1 MSAGGKAVFLS
12 YASQDAAAAER
23 ICAALRAA
31 GVEVWFDRDELV
43 GGDAWDAKIR
53 RQIKECALFMPLIS
67 ANTDARAEGYFR
79 LEWKLAVDRS
89 YLMADDVPFL
99 LPLVLGDTA
108 ETTARVPDRFRELQ
122 WTRVRLEET
131 PAELARRVAGLLSG
145 TVPAPVARVVAAT
158 AGGAESPAAKATSK
172 AAWIGYAW
180 AGVGIVFA
188 LVYAVRPM
196 WQAREKRSREPAAA
210 VNASAPTA
218 TAAPTAK
225 TASAVW
231 PRDSELRRA
240 IALIDSLE
248 STREDFRLAEDIVM
262 RVAEKAPSDAEAVTV
277 AARVQNGF
285 LLRNFD
291 FEAERTT
298 RAKRYGERAVQLA
311 PEHPDALLALAIF
324 LTSRGG
330 DPARAET
337 LLRRAIAV
345 APDRPDLGRS
355 LVRALEAQPGR
366 QTEALAEMEKW
377 AARFPDDALTRY
389 ELSILYRVRGRPV
402 DFEREID
409 AVLAI
414 TPLPNALNWKARAAL
429 GRGDLAEMRRW
440 LDRVPARARAEE
452 RTVTSAFVYATLSGD
467 AAYGLAAL
475 QTFAEPWF
483 YDANNYSGPAALPR
497 AELLARQGRP
507 GQARVQYEAALAE
520 INRRKAENPG
530 DTTGRLAEIW
540 ALLGLG
546 RKDEALALHRVTMES
561 RRRPHRVPP
570 MVSWTFDTI
579 PRALLVGDRA
589 GAIEL
594 MREAAAFPEDLQTL
608 RLRMQWDARMA
619 GYREDPEIAAVLG
632 AGSEPAAPR

>member
-23 ICAALRAA
+23 ICAALRSA

-53 RQIKECALFMPLIS
+53 KQIKECALFMPLIS

-89 YLMADDVPFL
+89 HLMADDVPFL
-99 LPLVLGDTA
+99 LPLVLGETA
-108 ETTARVPDRFRELQ
+108 EATARVPDRFREVQ
-122 WTRVRLEET
+122 WTRIRLEET

-145 TVPAPVARVVAAT
+145 AVSAPVARVAAAT
-158 AGGAESPAAKATSK
+158 VPAGGADSPTAKATTKS
-172 AAWIGYAW
+172 AWIGYAW
-180 AGVGIVFA
+180 ASVGLVFA

-196 WQAREKRSREPAAA
+196 WQTREKRSREPAPVA
-210 VNASAPTA
+210 A
-218 TAAPTAK
+218 TAAP
-225 TASAVW
+225 AVPALPAAAGW
-231 PRDSELRRA
+231 PRDPELRRA
-240 IALIDSLE
+240 MALLDSLE
-248 STREDFRLAEDIVM
+248 STREDFRLAEDIAM
-262 RVAEKAPSDAEAVTV
+262 RAAEKAPSDPEAVTV
-277 AARVQNGF
+277 AARVQSGF

-291 FEAERTT
+291 FQAERTT
-298 RAKRYGERAVQLA
+298 LAKRFGERAVQLA
-311 PEHPDALLALAIF
+311 PEQPDALMALAVF

-337 LLRRAIAV
+337 LLRRAISL

-355 LVRALEAQPGR
+355 LVRAMEAQPGR
-366 QTEALAEMEKW
+366 QAEALAEMEKW
-377 AARFPDDALTRY
+377 GARFPDDALTRY
-389 ELSILYRVRGRPV
+389 ELSIMYRVRWRPA
-402 DFEREID
+402 DFERELD

-452 RTVTSAFVYATLSGD
+452 RTVTSAVVYATLSGD

-497 AELLARQGRP
+497 AELLVRQGRP
-507 GQARVQYEAALAE
+507 GQARTQYEAAWAE

-530 DTTGRLAEIW
+530 DTTGRLAEVW
-540 ALLGLG
+540 TLLGLG
-546 RKDEALALHRVTMES
+546 RKDEALALHRVAMES
-561 RRRPHRVPP
+561 RWRPHRVPA
-570 MVSWTFDTI
+570 MASWTFDSI

-589 GAIEL
+589 GALEL
-594 MREAAAFPEDLQTL
+594 MREAAADPENVRTL
-608 RLRMQWDARMA
+608 RLRLQWDARMEPF
-619 GYREDPEIAAVLG
+619 RKDPEIVAVVG
-632 AGSEPAAPR
+632 AGVE

>member
-108 ETTARVPDRFRELQ
+108 ETTARVPDRFREVQ

-145 TVPAPVARVVAAT
+145 AGPAAVARAAVAAT
-158 AGGAESPAAKATSK
+158 GAATGNAEQPKAAATSK

-218 TAAPTAK
+218 PAAPAAK

-231 PRDSELRRA
+231 PRDPELRRA
-240 IALIDSLE
+240 VALIDSLE
-248 STREDFRLAEDIVM
+248 STREDFLLAEDIVM

-291 FEAERTT
+291 FRAERTT
-298 RAKRYGERAVQLA
+298 LAKRYGERAVQLA

-337 LLRRAIAV
+337 LSRRAIAV

-366 QTEALAEMEKW
+366 QAEALAEMEKW
-377 AARFPDDALTRY
+377 GARFPDDALTRY
-389 ELSILYRVRGRPV
+389 ELSLLYRVRGRPA
-402 DFEREID
+402 DFERELD

-452 RTVTSAFVYATLSGD
+452 RTVTSAFVYATLGGD

-483 YDANNYSGPAALPR
+483 YDANYYSGPAALPR

-540 ALLGLG
+540 TLHGLG
-546 RKDEALALHRVTMES
+546 RKDEALALHRVAMES
-561 RRRPHRVPP
+561 RWRPHRVPT
-570 MVSWTFDTI
+570 MVSWTFDAI

-589 GAIEL
+589 GALEL
-594 MREAAAFPEDLQTL
+594 MREAAAVPEDLRTL

-632 AGSEPAAPR
+632 AGVE